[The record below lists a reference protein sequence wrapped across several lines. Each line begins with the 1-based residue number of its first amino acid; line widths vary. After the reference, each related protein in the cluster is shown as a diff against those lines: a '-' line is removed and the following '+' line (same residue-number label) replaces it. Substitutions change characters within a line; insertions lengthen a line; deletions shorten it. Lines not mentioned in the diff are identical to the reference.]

1 MLVYLNGSLVPH
13 EKAVVSVF
21 DRGFLFGDGVYEGL
35 RSSRGVVIGLERH
48 VARMRDGL
56 QEARIRGFAPASL
69 GPLTDQLLGANKLSD
84 AFIYWQVTRGA
95 PPGDEGPARART
107 IRGSLAPT
115 VLGFA
120 TPVAAVADC
129 RTPEVR
135 RVSLRPDT
143 RWTRGHLKSTSLLG
157 GVLAAFEADEAGA
170 DDAIMV
176 RDGVVTE
183 GTATNVFAVIKGR
196 VVTPS
201 LESAPMLS
209 GVTRAMILDAD
220 PSVEQRPIT
229 VEELKAAEE
238 IMLVGT
244 KTMVAGVASLDGRP
258 VGKPGSAPGP
268 KTREMLSA
276 LVRTINTEVDRKLAA
291 RSRSGGAAIGEVG
304 AARA

>member
-1 MLVYLNGSLVPH
+1 MLVHLNGSFIPH
-13 EKAVVSVF
+13 EQATVSVF

-35 RSSRGVVIGLERH
+35 RSSRGVVIGLDRH

-56 QEARIRGFAPASL
+56 NEARIRGFDPAAL
-69 GPLTDQLLGANKLSD
+69 GPLTEQLLAANKLAD
-84 AFIYWQVTRGA
+84 AFIYWQVTRGC
-95 PPGDEGPARART
+95 PPGEEGPARSRT
-107 IRGSLAPT
+107 TRGALAPT
-115 VLGFA
+115 ILGFA

-129 RTPEVR
+129 RTPETR

-143 RWTRGHLKSTSLLG
+143 RWTRGHLKSISLLG

-170 DDAIMV
+170 DDAIMF

-220 PSVEQRPIT
+220 SSVEQRAIT
-229 VEELKAAEE
+229 IDELRSADE

-244 KTMVAGVASLDGRP
+244 KTMVAGVSTLDDRP
-258 VGKPGSAPGP
+258 VGRPGSAPGP
-268 KTREMLSA
+268 RTREMLDT
-276 LVRTINTEVDRKLAA
+276 LVRTITKDVDQTLAR
-291 RSRSGGAAIGEVG
+291 RSRAGSAEIGEVG
-304 AARA
+304 ASRA